1 LKPRRQGNPN
11 VVAAEEEK
19 SFPDLIRTMKKI
31 AAVMRESEIPF
42 LLGGGLAAWARGGPE
57 SSHDVDFLLAGDDAD
72 RALEVLEAAGFRP
85 EHPPEN
91 WLYKVW
97 DGGVFVDLIFDTSA
111 GPVGDELFERSE
123 ELEVHAVRM
132 RVASLD
138 DVMVAKL
145 CAIDEQDLDL
155 ASCLELARP
164 LREQIDWEHVRERT
178 SGSPYART
186 FFTLVEELGIVEGST
201 ASPRKEPA

>member
-31 AAVMRESEIPF
+31 AAVLRESEIPF

-72 RALEVLEAAGFRP
+72 RALEVLETAGFRP
-85 EHPPEN
+85 ERPPEN

-138 DVMVAKL
+138 DVMATKL
-145 CAIDEQDLDL
+145 CALDEQDLDL

-164 LREQIDWEHVRERT
+164 LREQIDWEHVRSRT
-178 SGSPYART
+178 SDSPYAKA
-186 FFTLVEELGIVEGST
+186 FFTLVEELGIVERRP
-201 ASPRKEPA
+201 PRPAGG